1 MHIRHFHCLFL
12 IRTIIVFLILNIRA
26 QSYLRY
32 IFEHKKWTKTLN
44 VQRILVSAGRGKK
57 RKKHSFLQDAL

>member
-32 IFEHKKWTKTLN
+32 IFEHKKWTKTLD
-44 VQRILVSAGRGKK
+44 VQRILSLPGVEKK
-57 RKKHSFLQDAL
+57 EKKHSFLQDAL